1 MMKKE
6 LGLFTLLVVL
16 CLAVCGVEFAQQLH
30 NGASLATLRLPRFLS
45 PENLTNLSQ
54 RVGMYGIL
62 AIGMGFIII
71 TGGIDL
77 SVGSVC
83 ALTGVLVSMALQDW
97 HWSWPLAVLFIL
109 LISMLLGAAH
119 GYLVT
124 KKKIQPF
131 IVTLCGMLIYRGLAR
146 SIAHESTRGFSG
158 VENLSVL
165 QFLAS
170 GSFLGVSM
178 TFILLAVIAVVTWF
192 LLHRSVYGRYLFAV
206 GRNENA
212 TRFSGINTKLVI
224 GSSYVVAGLLTG
236 IAAIMCAFYSSSVS
250 PSIHANMYEV
260 YAIAAAVLGGCS
272 LRGGEGSIIGIVIGA
287 ALLQV
292 LRNLIIIL
300 GIENSYD
307 SVVTGTVI
315 LIAVLVD
322 QFFQERGEK
331 KSRVRAA
338 GH

>member
-1 MMKKE
+1 MKKE

-16 CLAVCGVEFAQQLH
+16 CLAVCGIELAQQLQH
-30 NGASLATLRLPRFLS
+30 GASLSTLSMPRFLS
-45 PENLTNLSQ
+45 PENLSNLSQ

-83 ALTGVLVSMALQDW
+83 ALTGVLVSIALQDW
-97 HWSWPLAVLFIL
+97 HWYWPMAVLFIL
-109 LISMLLGAAH
+109 FISMMFGAAH

-124 KKKIQPF
+124 RWKIQPF

-146 SIAHESTRGFSG
+146 TTANEATRGFSG
-158 VENLSVL
+158 VENLKVL

-170 GSFLGVSM
+170 GTFCGVSM
-178 TFILLAVIAVVTWF
+178 TFILLVIIAIVAWF
-192 LLHRSVYGRYLFAV
+192 LLHRSVYGRYLFAA

-224 GSSYVVAGLLTG
+224 GSSYVVGGLLTG
-236 IAAIMCAFYSSSVS
+236 IGAIMCAFYSSSVS
-250 PSIHANMYEV
+250 PSIHANMFEV

-287 ALLQV
+287 TLLQV

-300 GIENSYD
+300 GIQNAYD
-307 SVVTGTVI
+307 PVVTGTVI
-315 LIAVLVD
+315 LIAVMAD
-322 QFFQERGEK
+322 QFFQERAEK
-331 KSRVRAA
+331 KNKQRAA

>member
-1 MMKKE
+1 
-6 LGLFTLLVVL
+6 
-16 CLAVCGVEFAQQLH
+16 
-30 NGASLATLRLPRFLS
+30 
-45 PENLTNLSQ
+45 
-54 RVGMYGIL
+54 
-62 AIGMGFIII
+62 
-71 TGGIDL
+71 
-77 SVGSVC
+77 
-83 ALTGVLVSMALQDW
+83 
-97 HWSWPLAVLFIL
+97 
-109 LISMLLGAAH
+109 
-119 GYLVT
+119 
-124 KKKIQPF
+124 
-131 IVTLCGMLIYRGLAR
+131 
-146 SIAHESTRGFSG
+146 
-158 VENLSVL
+158 
-165 QFLAS
+165 
-170 GSFLGVSM
+170 M